1 MSDLYAA
8 LPPYVSKPIRKLE
21 LKQVNRSL
29 TDPAVLVAEYTG
41 YHSPNTGR
49 DSTTLDFKVIV
60 KVNERCAE
68 NKFSVSVDL
77 GFYGAESVEKAL
89 AKMSEW
95 LQRASEALKAEQ
107 EGSIPLFKS

>member
-1 MSDLYAA
+1 MSDLYAEM
-8 LPPYVSKPIRKLE
+8 PPYVSKPIRKLE
-21 LKQVNRSL
+21 LRQVNRSV
-29 TDPAVLVAEYTG
+29 TDPAMLVAEYTG

-60 KVNERCAE
+60 RINERCTE
-68 NKFSVSVDL
+68 NRFSVSVDL
-77 GFYGAESVEKAL
+77 GRYEAETVEKAL

-107 EGSIPLFKS
+107 EGSIPLFKP